1 MPQPEAIVHWGSV
14 DSLPQSWNGAI
25 AYLDRDGV
33 INKGLPNYVKSLDEL
48 EIFDEAL
55 ESIERLVYEGYIVCV
70 VTNQSQ
76 VSRGY
81 MSKSDLDV
89 IHSKLLEISKIRLIL
104 TCIHHP
110 NQGCNCR
117 KPSPGMLRLA
127 DGLIRGSNQLSE
139 YVVQSH
145 VVDDSFSRVNWW
157 SDRKPKPQHAL
168 DVMVGDRRSDLGAGW
183 AVGARLFQTN
193 NRSGLIDVI
202 EDIITGKDGVQFNPV

>member
-1 MPQPEAIVHWGSV
+1 MPQPKAIAHWGSV
-14 DSLPQSWNGAI
+14 DSLPQNWNGAI

-110 NQGCNCR
+110 NQECNCR
-117 KPSPGMLRLA
+117 KPSPGLLRLG
-127 DGLIRGSNQLSE
+127 DDLIRGSSNCLNML
-139 YVVQSH
+139 
-145 VVDDSFSRVNWW
+145 FRVMLLMIT
-157 SDRKPKPQHAL
+157 SQESI
-168 DVMVGDRRSDLGAGW
+168 GG
-183 AVGARLFQTN
+183 Q
-193 NRSGLIDVI
+193 I
-202 EDIITGKDGVQFNPV
+202 ESPNHNMPRCNGG

>member
-1 MPQPEAIVHWGSV
+1 MPQTEAIAHWGSV
-14 DSLPQSWNGAI
+14 DSLPKNWNGAI

-48 EIFDEAL
+48 DIFEDAL
-55 ESIERLVYEGYIVCV
+55 ESIERLVAKGYIVCV

-81 MSKSDLDV
+81 MSRSDLDV
-89 IHSKLLEISKIRLIL
+89 IHSRLLEISKIRLIL

-110 NQGCNCR
+110 NHGCNCR
-117 KPSPGMLRLA
+117 KPSPGLLRLG
-127 DGLIRGSNQLSE
+127 DNLIRASNQLFE
-139 YVVQSH
+139 HVVQNH
-145 VVDDSFSRVNWW
+145 VVDDAFSRVNWW
-157 SDRKPKPQHAL
+157 SDRKPKPKHAL

-202 EDIITGKDGVQFNPV
+202 EDIITGKDGVEFNPV

>member
-1 MPQPEAIVHWGSV
+1 
-14 DSLPQSWNGAI
+14 
-25 AYLDRDGV
+25 
-33 INKGLPNYVKSLDEL
+33 
-48 EIFDEAL
+48 
-55 ESIERLVYEGYIVCV
+55 
-70 VTNQSQ
+70 
-76 VSRGY
+76 

-202 EDIITGKDGVQFNPV
+202 EDIITGKDGVEFNPV